1 MIKILSLS
9 FYLFFLFFLNNCSFQ
24 NTGGFF
30 ENKIEEFEKELE
42 KKNSTLVF
50 SPQKKF
56 DTEISGSVSVKLSN
70 PVLIEKWS
78 ENSLNSNN
86 FIPNLSY
93 SNKKNAIFKSKKVG
107 KNKFNLS
114 NIFFEPLVVNN
125 QIFFSDHSGNIYSYS
140 INDKKLLWKFNFY
153 KKRYKN
159 YPIKIKLK
167 ILNNNLIVSDN
178 LGYIYS
184 VNIQTS
190 QIKWAKNYGIA
201 FNSNIK
207 IHNNIIFI
215 LNQDNKLYM
224 ISEINGNQILGL
236 ETFPSFLKTKYKTN
250 ISLDSKN
257 NNVFFITSNGELYS
271 INYYSKNINWLSNI
285 FPKNS
290 SGSELFYSSP
300 IVNRN
305 DKIYFSSSVSTY
317 SINTN
322 NGSIYWELPF
332 STNLRPIVTDQFVFL
347 ASEEGFIIN
356 IDNATGKVIWS
367 KSLYKE
373 KSKPKRNKIGDL
385 ISILLVSDQIL
396 ATTTKGYFLFI
407 DYKTGKLLNYTKAS
421 KSGFYSSPSIV
432 NKMIYVIDNKLR
444 VLIFN

>member
-24 NTGGFF
+24 NKGGFF
-30 ENKIEEFEKELE
+30 ESKIEEFEKELE

-56 DTEISGSVSVKLSN
+56 DKEISGTVLAKLGN
-70 PVLIEKWS
+70 TILTEDWS
-78 ENSLNSNN
+78 ENGLNSNN

-93 SNKKNAIFKSKKVG
+93 SNQKNVIFKSKKIG

-114 NIFFEPLVVNN
+114 NVFFEPLVVNN
-125 QIFFSDHSGNIYSYS
+125 KIFFSDYSGNIYNYS
-140 INDKKLLWKFNFY
+140 TNDKKLLWKFNFY

-159 YPIKIKLK
+159 YPIKIKFKLLK
-167 ILNNNLIVSDN
+167 NNLIVSDN

-190 QIKWAKNYGIA
+190 QINWAKNYGVA

-207 IHNNIIFI
+207 IHNNKIFI
-215 LNQDNKLYM
+215 LNQDNKLYV
-224 ISEINGNQILGL
+224 ISEINGDQILGL

-250 ISLDSKN
+250 ISLDIKSN
-257 NNVFFITSNGELYS
+257 NMFFITSNGELYS
-271 INYYSKNINWLSNI
+271 INYSSNNINWLSNI
-285 FPKNS
+285 FPKNF

-300 IVNRN
+300 LVNKN

-317 SINTN
+317 SINAY
-322 NGSIYWELPF
+322 NGIINWELPF
-332 STNLRPIVTDQFVFL
+332 STNLRPIVTDQFVFI

-356 IDNATGKVIWS
+356 INNSTGKVNWS
-367 KSLYKE
+367 KSLYKG
-373 KSKPKRNKIGDL
+373 KSKLKRNKVGDI

-421 KSGFYSSPSIV
+421 KSGFYSSPVIV
-432 NKMIYVIDNKLR
+432 DQMIYTIDNKLR
-444 VLIFN
+444 ILIFN

>member
-1 MIKILSLS
+1 M
-9 FYLFFLFFLNNCSFQ
+9 
-24 NTGGFF
+24 
-30 ENKIEEFEKELE
+30 
-42 KKNSTLVF
+42 
-50 SPQKKF
+50 
-56 DTEISGSVSVKLSN
+56 
-70 PVLIEKWS
+70 
-78 ENSLNSNN
+78 
-86 FIPNLSY
+86 
-93 SNKKNAIFKSKKVG
+93 
-107 KNKFNLS
+107 
-114 NIFFEPLVVNN
+114 VVNN
-125 QIFFSDHSGNIYSYS
+125 KIFFSDYSGNIYGYS

-236 ETFPSFLKTKYKTN
+236 ETFTSFLKTKYKTN

-257 NNVFFITSNGELYS
+257 NNVFFITSSGELYS
-271 INYYSKNINWLSNI
+271 INYYSNNINWLSNI
-285 FPKNS
+285 FTRNS

-322 NGSIYWELPF
+322 NGSINWELPF

-347 ASEEGFIIN
+347 ASEEGFIVN

>member
-1 MIKILSLS
+1 MIKILSLG
-9 FYLFFLFFLNNCSFQ
+9 FYLFLLFFLNNCSFQ
-24 NTGGFF
+24 NSAGFF

-56 DTEISGSVSVKLSN
+56 DKEISGTVSAKLSN
-70 PVLIEKWS
+70 PVLIENWS
-78 ENSLNSNN
+78 ENSLNANN

-93 SNKKNAIFKSKKVG
+93 SNQKNIILKSKKIG

-114 NIFFEPLVVNN
+114 NVFFEPLVVNN
-125 QIFFSDHSGNIYSYS
+125 KIFFSDYSGNIYSYS
-140 INDKKLLWKFNFY
+140 VNDKNLLWKFNFY

-167 ILNNNLIVSDN
+167 LLNNNLIVSDN

-250 ISLDSKN
+250 ISLDIKN
-257 NNVFFITSNGELYS
+257 NNIFFITSNGELYS
-271 INYYSKNINWLSNI
+271 INYYSNNINWLSNI

-300 IVNRN
+300 IVNRD

-322 NGSIYWELPF
+322 NGSINWELPF

-373 KSKPKRNKIGDL
+373 KSKPKRNKVGDL

>member
-1 MIKILSLS
+1 MIKVLNLSL
-9 FYLFFLFFLNNCSFQ
+9 YLFFLFFLNNCSFQ
-24 NTGGFF
+24 NSGGFF
-30 ENKIEEFEKELE
+30 DSRIEEFEKELQ

-56 DTEISGSVSVKLSN
+56 DKEVSGAVSAKLTN
-70 PVLIEKWS
+70 PVLTEKWS
-78 ENSLNSNN
+78 ENSFNSNN

-93 SNKKNAIFKSKKVG
+93 NNQKNVIYKSKKVG

-114 NIFFEPLVVNN
+114 NIFFEPLVANN
-125 QIFFSDHSGNIYSYS
+125 KIFFSDYSGNIYSFS
-140 INDKKLLWKFNFY
+140 TNNQKLLWKFNFY

-167 ILNNNLIVSDN
+167 LLSNNLIVSDN

-184 VNIQTS
+184 INIQTS

-224 ISEINGNQILGL
+224 ISEIDGNQILGL

-250 ISLDSKN
+250 ISLDIKS

-271 INYYSKNINWLSNI
+271 INYSSKNINWLSNI

-322 NGSIYWELPF
+322 NGSINWELPF

-373 KSKPKRNKIGDL
+373 KSKPKRNKVGDL

>member
-1 MIKILSLS
+1 MIKILNFG

-24 NTGGFF
+24 NSGGFF
-30 ENKIEEFEKELE
+30 ENKIEEFERELE
-42 KKNSTLVF
+42 KKNSILVF

-56 DTEISGSVSVKLSN
+56 DREISGSVSTKLSN
-70 PVLIEKWS
+70 PVLIENWS

-257 NNVFFITSNGELYS
+257 NNVFFITSSGELYS
-271 INYYSKNINWLSNI
+271 INYYSNNINWLSNI
-285 FPKNS
+285 FTRNS

-322 NGSIYWELPF
+322 NGSINWELPF

-347 ASEEGFIIN
+347 ASEEGFIVN

-432 NKMIYVIDNKLR
+432 NKMIYIIDNKLR